1 MTTEDPW
8 GPTPDWV
15 SGSVLSPL
23 TAVRLQF
30 SAIAP
35 EQYSP
40 AWWARS
46 EPRPLAANSG
56 TVVPRNRNWGF
67 QGSLASSWHLN
78 CCLSSSMGTP
88 QRGVALALAV
98 WVAVESSTRPAG
110 WRLSRSP
117 KSHVTTRTYP

>member
-40 AWWARS
+40 AWLARW
-46 EPRPLAANSG
+46 EPRPVAANSG
-56 TVVPRNRNWGF
+56 TVVPRNHNWEF
-67 QGSLASSWHLN
+67 QASPASSWHLN

-88 QRGVALALAV
+88 RQGVALALAV
-98 WVAVESSTRPAG
+98 WAVAELSTRPAE
-110 WRLSRSP
+110 WRLSKSP
-117 KSHVTTRTYP
+117 K